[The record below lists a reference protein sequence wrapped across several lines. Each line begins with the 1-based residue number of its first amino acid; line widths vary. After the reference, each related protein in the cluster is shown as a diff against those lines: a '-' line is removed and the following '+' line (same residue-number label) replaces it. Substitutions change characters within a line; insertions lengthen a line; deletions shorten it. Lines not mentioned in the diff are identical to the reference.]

1 MKTFGQNRSG
11 CGARRGFTLV
21 ELLIVIG
28 IIVILFGLIVTVVSV
43 VITKQRE
50 AVTRAN
56 VDSVNQELEKYQ
68 KQGDGAGIFPIRPG
82 GAKDLQ
88 GGDPGYFEMACAP
101 KGAPSSGTENN
112 RPLASLLQDDR
123 FHVTQETL
131 QGGQLVDGWK
141 RPLVVRFLL
150 LPPTPAS
157 KGFPIEKV
165 YIWSY
170 GADKINDTDASPTYT
185 NQGPPDYDKDEAA
198 RIEASW
204 AAGGDDIH
212 NHQ

>member
-1 MKTFGQNRSG
+1 MNTIGQNRSG
-11 CGARRGFTLV
+11 LGVRRGFTLV

-28 IIVILFGLIVTVVSV
+28 ILVILFGLIFTAVGV

-50 AVTRAN
+50 AVTRTS
-56 VDSVNQELEKYQ
+56 VDSVEQALRQYKE
-68 KQGDGAGIFPIRPG
+68 QGDGAGLFPIRPG
-82 GAKDLQ
+82 GANDHR
-88 GGDPGYFEMACAP
+88 GGDPGYYEMACAP
-101 KGAPSSGTENN
+101 KGSASTGTEDNK
-112 RPLASLLQDDR
+112 PLASLMQDDR

-141 RPLVVRFLL
+141 RPLVIRFLL

-157 KGFPIEKV
+157 DGFPIEKM

-185 NQGPPDYDKDEAA
+185 NQGPPDYDKVEAA

-212 NHQ
+212 NHK